1 MIDVVFEQFK
11 STADQ
16 IKDKVKASG
25 DEVFAKV
32 AGAGRQG
39 LAKAVQKLFEE
50 YSKSA
55 PILES
60 AGFIVGDVE
69 LRLTLPPA
77 IVVCIEPTE
86 PDALDR
92 LKTVESELELD
103 DNQKRVLQLIKEAYA
118 LEETVKAYGH
128 EIGQIEL
135 VFSVPPGVNVHL
147 SSSRSRVFGSVD
159 RSSGTSEDTDSDS
172 TTNSQDT

>member
-1 MIDVVFEQFK
+1 MVFEQFK

-32 AGAGRQG
+32 AGASRQG
-39 LAKAVQKLFEE
+39 LTKAVQKLFEE
-50 YSKSA
+50 YATIA

-77 IVVCIEPTE
+77 IVVCIEPTV

-92 LKTVESELELD
+92 LKVVESEVELS
-103 DNQKRVLQLIKEAYA
+103 DNHRRVLTLIKEAYA
-118 LEETVKAYGH
+118 LEDTVKAHGH

-159 RSSGTSEDTDSDS
+159 QSTSSSEED
-172 TTNSQDT
+172 

>member
-1 MIDVVFEQFK
+1 MVFEQFK

-16 IKDKVKASG
+16 IKDKVKAGG

-39 LAKAVQKLFEE
+39 LAKAVKKLFEE
-50 YSKSA
+50 YSTFA
-55 PILES
+55 PILEH

-77 IVVCIEPTE
+77 IVVCIEPAE

-92 LKTVESELELD
+92 LNTVVSEMELND
-103 DNQKRVLQLIKEAYA
+103 HQKRILQLIKEAYA
-118 LEETVKAYGH
+118 LEETVKAHGH

-159 RSSGTSEDTDSDS
+159 RSPSSSEDD
-172 TTNSQDT
+172 

>member
-1 MIDVVFEQFK
+1 MIFEQFK

-39 LAKAVQKLFEE
+39 LAKAVKKLFEE
-50 YSKSA
+50 YSNIA

-92 LKTVESELELD
+92 LNKVVSEMDLN
-103 DNQKRVLQLIKEAYA
+103 DNQKSVLQLIKEAYA
-118 LEETVKAYGH
+118 LEDTVKAHGH

-159 RSSGTSEDTDSDS
+159 QASSSSDV
-172 TTNSQDT
+172 D